1 MLAPAAD
8 RGTPASSTRG
18 TRAVLSRL
26 FVTGVLGVERL
37 HLIRAD
43 EGLSVI
49 DVRNLSKFY
58 GRLCAVN
65 GISFSINE
73 GEIVGFLGPNG
84 AGKTTT
90 IRILTCFQPA
100 TSGSASVAG
109 HDVFAHSMAV
119 RAKVGYMPESV
130 PLYPEMRVREYLR
143 FRGKI
148 RSLDRDARERAIQ
161 RVTERC
167 WLTDAINRP
176 IGQLSK
182 GYRQRVG
189 LADSLLHNPPVLI
202 LDEPT
207 IGLDPTQIRA
217 TRSLI
222 RELAQDHTVLLSSH
236 ILPEVEATCQRI
248 IIIHQ
253 GKLVA
258 SGSPAELRERI
269 SEGAKVIAE
278 IKGTPDE
285 IGPVLR
291 ELPGVT
297 DVRAERRDGWTRL
310 AVAAASDLRESIA
323 QAAFKRGWAVREL
336 HRDAASLEDFFV
348 KIVTGA
354 HEHE

>member
-1 MLAPAAD
+1 
-8 RGTPASSTRG
+8 
-18 TRAVLSRL
+18 
-26 FVTGVLGVERL
+26 
-37 HLIRAD
+37 
-43 EGLSVI
+43 VI
-49 DVRNLSKFY
+49 EVRNLSKYY
-58 GRLCAVN
+58 GSHRAVDN
-65 GISFSINE
+65 ISFTIAD

-90 IRILTCFQPA
+90 IRVLTCYQPA
-100 TSGSASVAG
+100 TSGSATVAG
-109 HDVFAHSMAV
+109 HDVFSESLAV
-119 RAKVGYMPESV
+119 RAAVGYMPENV

-143 FRGKI
+143 FRGKL
-148 RSLDRDARERAIQ
+148 RGLDRAGREAAID
-161 RVTERC
+161 RVVQRC
-167 WLTDAINRP
+167 WLQDVIGRP
-176 IGQLSK
+176 ISQLSK
-182 GYRQRVG
+182 GFRQRVG
-189 LADSLLHNPPVLI
+189 LADALLHNPPVLI

-207 IGLDPTQIRA
+207 VGLDPTQIRE

-222 RELAQDHTVLLSSH
+222 RELAQDHTVMLSSH